1 MIHQPQAV
9 LASAVGQTPGYSQAS
24 QPVWVVRTPQQHNF
38 GFHPQGKAVPSQ
50 GKISTGPAMVAPAMV
65 APTMVAPTMVAP
77 TMVARA
83 LAAPTIASRPGTSS
97 LQSQS
102 SRPSPTSTKIGP
114 ELIKINSAIKGL
126 KLCRKLVKNSYQ

>member
-9 LASAVGQTPGYSQAS
+9 LASAVGQTPGYSQDS

-50 GKISTGPAMVAPAMV
+50 GKIGTGPGMVAPAMV
-65 APTMVAPTMVAP
+65 APTMGAP

-126 KLCRKLVKNSYQ
+126 KLCHKLVKNSYQ